1 MHEGQRATFADHL
14 TYERDK
20 NRNKRDKDNRRVQQ
34 IKKTVDQTVEKMN
47 TEYLSSFQRLTDE
60 ACPGAMV
67 TVYADTSL
75 GPCDAY

>member
-1 MHEGQRATFADHL
+1 M
-14 TYERDK
+14 
-20 NRNKRDKDNRRVQQ
+20 QQ
-34 IKKTVDQTVEKMN
+34 IKKTVDKTVEKMN